1 MLSYPQRPNCL
12 KQSHWG
18 LDFSIQ
24 ATIGHQHSSH
34 SNLHSCSTK
43 GQSQGF
49 PKPFLQHHHC
59 NLQLPRQWSFH
70 ALVFCS
76 FINFTRESRVV
87 SRSILLPRTLKGA
100 QVKPLFTEKLKA
112 AASIGPLGCFSW
124 LAWCSSWHNYMCDA
138 SRGWVWG
145 FCSFGWC
152 SFSCFS
158 CCFLDSTFILSLF
171 KKLSI

>member
-49 PKPFLQHHHC
+49 PTPFLQHHHC
-59 NLQLPRQWSFH
+59 NLQFPRQWSFH

-112 AASIGPLGCFSW
+112 AASIGPLGCSHGW
-124 LAWCSSWHNYMCDA
+124 LGVHHDTITCVMPPGPGFGGFVHLVDA
-138 SRGWVWG
+138 V
-145 FCSFGWC
+145 
-152 SFSCFS
+152 
-158 CCFLDSTFILSLF
+158 SLVF
-171 KKLSI
+171 PVVF